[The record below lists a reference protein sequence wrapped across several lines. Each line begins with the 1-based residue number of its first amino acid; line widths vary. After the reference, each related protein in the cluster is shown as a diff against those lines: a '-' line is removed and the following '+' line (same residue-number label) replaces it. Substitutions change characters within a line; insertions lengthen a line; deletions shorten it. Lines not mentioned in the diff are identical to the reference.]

1 MQETTNIL
9 LVDDKPERLL
19 TYEATL
25 ASLGQNLVRAGSGEE
40 ALRRLAEREFA
51 AILLDVN
58 MPGMDGFETA
68 ARIREAPQGAQTPI
82 IFITGVHL
90 TDLDQLKGYEM
101 GAADYV
107 YIPVVPEILRG
118 KVQVLIQ
125 LHLQR
130 RELMR
135 LNEQL
140 VASNAALAKA
150 HEELKAE
157 STRDLQLLNDSLEAA
172 NAQLRLEVEERRRAE
187 HSLTE
192 EARRKDEFISI
203 LAHELRNPLSAIQ
216 SGVELMRLAN
226 ISEEKSAWARELLA
240 RQVQHLMRLIED
252 LLDVSRVTSGRVRL
266 QVESMDLKTA
276 ITQSVDATQPLIDSR
291 RHDIRVELPAQPL
304 HVCADGIR
312 LTQVFGN
319 LLTNAA
325 KYMEEGG
332 RIYVTAAAEPGPE
345 PRAIVRIRDEGPGLP
360 AEMLESVFELFT
372 QADSSRT
379 QSGLGIGLALVRS
392 LVELHGGSVRATSD
406 GLGCGC
412 EFVVELPLSA
422 DAEIRQPLASEPG
435 RRETAPLRLLIVD
448 DNIDAAEGL
457 ALYLRA
463 SAKHEVWIAHDGLSG
478 LASADEFGPDIVLLD
493 IGLPDIDG
501 YEVARRLR
509 SRARPVLLV
518 AMTGYS
524 SKQDRKLAQEAG
536 FDHFLVKPVR
546 YADLEGILADGNT
559 HSAPDPKGRSQSGAA
574 KSCAQ

>member
-1 MQETTNIL
+1 VKQEITNLL

-19 TYEATL
+19 TYEAAL
-25 ASLGQNLVRAGSGEE
+25 ASLGQNLVRAGSGAE
-40 ALRRLAEREFA
+40 ALRKLAEMEFA

-68 ARIREAPQGAQTPI
+68 ARIRQAPRGAQTPI
-82 IFITGVHL
+82 IFVTGVHL

-118 KVQVLIQ
+118 KVQVLVQ
-125 LHLQR
+125 LHLQQ
-130 RELMR
+130 RELVH

-140 VASNAALAKA
+140 VAANSALAQA

-157 STRDLQLLNDSLEAA
+157 NTRGLQLLNDSLEAA
-172 NAQLRLEVEERRRAE
+172 NAQLRLEIGERRRAE
-187 HSLTE
+187 QGLTE
-192 EARRKDEFISI
+192 AARRKDEFISI
-203 LAHELRNPLSAIQ
+203 LAHELRNPLAAIQ

-226 ISEEKSAWARELLA
+226 ISEEKSAWARELLG

-266 QVESMDLKTA
+266 QAEIMDLKTA
-276 ITQSVDATQPLIDSR
+276 ITQSVDAAQPLIDSR
-291 RHDIRVELPAQPL
+291 RHDLSLELPAQPM
-304 HVCADGIR
+304 HVHADAVR

-332 RIYVTAAAEPGPE
+332 RIYVSAAAEAGPA

-360 AEMLESVFELFT
+360 AEMLESVFDLFT
-372 QADSSRT
+372 QAESTSGRT

-392 LVELHGGSVRATSD
+392 LVELHGGSVRARSD
-406 GLGCGC
+406 GPGHGC
-412 EFVVELPLSA
+412 EFVVELPLSVN
-422 DAEIRQPLASEPG
+422 AEARPPATREPG
-435 RRETAPLRLLIVD
+435 GRETAPLRLLIVD
-448 DNIDAAEGL
+448 DNVDAAAGL
-457 ALYLRA
+457 ALYLQA
-463 SAKHEVWIAHDGLSG
+463 SARHVVEIAHDGEG
-478 LASADEFGPDIVLLD
+478 GVASADAFEPDVVLLD

-501 YEVARRLR
+501 YEVARRIR

-518 AMTGYS
+518 AMTGFS
-524 SKQDRKLAQEAG
+524 SKQDRKQAQEAG
-536 FDHFLVKPVR
+536 FDHFLVKPVGFP
-546 YADLEGILADGNT
+546 DLEDLLA
-559 HSAPDPKGRSQSGAA
+559 
-574 KSCAQ
+574 SCADSQLA